1 MRAVLYSNSLL
12 RRTLQQEQTLPRACR
27 AVGRR
32 DRLECGLHLPV
43 HVEADLGHEVVQ
55 ALAAEDPLHLREDR
69 LDRVEF
75 RRITDVPYRLHIQF
89 RPPFFDARLLVDVQI
104 VHKQRN
110 RVFSYFLTELFEVVA
125 EVFARACMF
134 VNLDQPNS
142 MFLGH
147 ACYH

>member
-1 MRAVLYSNSLL
+1 MIG
-12 RRTLQQEQTLPRACR
+12 C
-27 AVGRR
+27 
-32 DRLECGLHLPV
+32 DRFESGFDCIV
-43 HVEADLGHEVVQ
+43 YVEARLVHEVVE
-55 ALAAEDPLHLREDR
+55 ALTIELPLDFREDR